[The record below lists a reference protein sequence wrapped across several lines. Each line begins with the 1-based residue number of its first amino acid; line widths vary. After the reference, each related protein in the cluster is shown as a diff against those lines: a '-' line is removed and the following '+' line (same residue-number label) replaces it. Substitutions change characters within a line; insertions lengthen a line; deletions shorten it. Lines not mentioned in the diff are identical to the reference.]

1 MSDDNIGLELPEP
14 NPFNSEMK
22 FVSGGDKNVFTK
34 TPANVTKDHFDG
46 PGLQKALPRAGKGA
60 AKKRKAGIDPTTP
73 ASSKKSKGKITPSSG
88 SKAVI
93 GTLTVRLKQKRKFKG
108 KGAAARAIP
117 RTFDECEEPDR
128 MLISWRDDKKEW
140 MAIKNEWKRL
150 TGEGT
155 AQSTLPNRYA
165 RLK

>member
-1 MSDDNIGLELPEP
+1 MSDNEMGLELPEP

-34 TPANVTKDHFDG
+34 TPANVTKDHFEG

-60 AKKRKAGIDPTTP
+60 AKKRKLGADTP
-73 ASSKKSKGKITPSSG
+73 SSSKKSKASG
-88 SKAVI
+88 SKAAI
-93 GTLTVRLKQKRKFKG
+93 GTLTVRAKQKRTFRG
-108 KGAAARAIP
+108 KGANARAIP
-117 RTFDECEEPDR
+117 RTYDECEEPDK
-128 MLISWRDDKKEW
+128 MLISWRDEKKEW
-140 MAIKNEWKRL
+140 GVIKAEWKRL